1 MAFVRQIAR
10 MVTVLHFGRPF
21 AQGTIDEIIA
31 HEEFR
36 RPTSA
41 RRRMSNKSL
50 LDFAGLYAG
59 YGSTQFCRGIDLTIG
74 PGEIVGVIGR
84 KGSAR

>member
-1 MAFVRQIAR
+1 
-10 MVTVLHFGRPF
+10 
-21 AQGTIDEIIA
+21 
-31 HEEFR
+31 
-36 RPTSA
+36 
-41 RRRMSNKSL
+41 MSNKSL

-74 PGEIVGVIGR
+74 PEEIVGVIGR